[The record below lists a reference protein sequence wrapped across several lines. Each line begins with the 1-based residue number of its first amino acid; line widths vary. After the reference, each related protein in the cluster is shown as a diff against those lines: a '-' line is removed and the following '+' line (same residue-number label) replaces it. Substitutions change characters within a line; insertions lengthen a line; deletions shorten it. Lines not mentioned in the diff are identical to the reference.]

1 MTNSNFGGPGETVPK
16 QETQPFRDTDQINS
30 LEQELETADAEFLKA
45 SENGDVAGMV
55 VAHHRVCQG
64 VAKLSSLLSHNGK
77 PAIFARYYVD
87 AGRTVDA
94 PASIA
99 PVVQVNVA
107 STAPPLPPMDA
118 ASAPPPHKP
127 TFVSTAELEKQI
139 ASLAQQMQKC
149 LELGDMDGMLK
160 CNERMG
166 ELSEMIGRQEM
177 ALKEAA
183 NSDPLAKINEAAGLK
198 PELAK
203 SGGWAAGDTLAL
215 ARLRA
220 EERKKQLKQAPDTFD
235 IVVGG
240 EPGSTVDMLFS
251 GGAAPAEPKSVSP
264 DELRERLDTCNFY
277 EILSMPSTAS
287 FEELHRAFLRKI
299 RKLNKR
305 LMTKELEEW
314 QFQEFIG
321 ALCLAHDV
329 LKYPSARM
337 QYDLGLFGPGD
348 MSAEATVKQKMM
360 PLKELLRFST
370 LVSIMDLM
378 DAGDAAEGKNE
389 REMGIFLISKGKIS
403 QEEFDSMLFAQ
414 KLVSAGKLTLAQFE
428 LAMQEMRESNI
439 PLLDTLIASEWIQ
452 PADVLSADSL

>member
-1 MTNSNFGGPGETVPK
+1 MTNSNFAGPGETVPK
-16 QETQPFRDTDQINS
+16 QETQPFRDTDQIKS
-30 LEQELETADAEFLKA
+30 LEQELENADADFRKA
-45 SENGDVAGMV
+45 ADNGDVAGMV
-55 VAHHRVCQG
+55 AAHNRVCQG
-64 VAKLSSLLSHNGK
+64 VARLSAMISHQGK
-77 PAIFARYYVD
+77 PTVFSAHVVD
-87 AGRTVDA
+87 VSKA
-94 PASIA
+94 PEPGPAADPAVS
-99 PVVQVNVA
+99 
-107 STAPPLPPMDA
+107 LPPMDA
-118 ASAPPPHKP
+118 ASAPPPQP
-127 TFVSTAELEKQI
+127 GFVSTAELERQI

-149 LELGDMDGMLK
+149 LEMGDMDGMLK

-183 NSDPLAKINEAAGLK
+183 AVSDPLAKINEAAGLK
-198 PELAK
+198 VEPQTK

-215 ARLRA
+215 ARQRA

-235 IVVGG
+235 MVVGG
-240 EPGSTVDMLFS
+240 EPGSTVDLLFT
-251 GGAAPAEPKSVSP
+251 GGAASTPAAEAKSVSP
-264 DELRERLDTCNFY
+264 DELRERLEVCNFY

-287 FEELHRAFLRKI
+287 FEELHKAFLRKI

-305 LMTKELEEW
+305 LQTKDLEEW

-348 MSAEATVKQKMM
+348 MSAETTAKQKLM

-370 LVSIMDLM
+370 LVPVMDLM
-378 DAGDAAEGKNE
+378 DAADAAEGKNE
-389 REMGIFLISKGKIS
+389 REMGLYLVAKGKIS

-452 PADVLSADSL
+452 PADVLSGDLL